1 MIIFHLLQLA
11 YIIVEHTIIN
21 QFHFEEIFLFSTI

>member
-11 YIIVEHTIIN
+11 HNIVEHTIIN
-21 QFHFEEIFLFSTI
+21 QFQFEETFLFSTI